1 VDVIRLR
8 IPGRFVRDRI
18 RVGWRELRFGL
29 DHGLLDP
36 EAAVELAIDQV
47 AELAAPSAVLLELA
61 AAGVGDPTAALV
73 ATLADAEPELPEAE
87 LREAWLDVVLAWLY
101 DHRAEL
107 EDPLQMVE
115 AVYADF
121 GYPAQ
126 IASFVRYMPM
136 QGPDLGSPAA
146 NEQRLFERW
155 KRYLDRR
162 P

>member
-1 VDVIRLR
+1 VPDATGVTLT
-8 IPGRFVRDRI
+8 
-18 RVGWRELRFGL
+18 RVGS
-29 DHGLLDP
+29 
-36 EAAVELAIDQV
+36 ANALA
-47 AELAAPSAVLLELA
+47 
-61 AAGVGDPTAALV
+61 TAASSMTTPRRRS
-73 ATLADAEPELPEAE
+73 AINASRASRTRSRLASRTISDRTCSNE

-107 EDPLQMVE
+107 EDPLEMVE

-126 IASFVRYMPM
+126 IASFVRCMPM